1 MNDALTIE
9 RLYDL
14 RLGAMA
20 EAFAEEAIHGSL
32 ARASSEG
39 IAQSLRSELEKAV
52 DDEDYE
58 KAAAIRDKLKE
69 LES

>member
-1 MNDALTIE
+1 MYVVAGLQVDA
-9 RLYDL
+9 DAPAA
-14 RLGAMA
+14 LG